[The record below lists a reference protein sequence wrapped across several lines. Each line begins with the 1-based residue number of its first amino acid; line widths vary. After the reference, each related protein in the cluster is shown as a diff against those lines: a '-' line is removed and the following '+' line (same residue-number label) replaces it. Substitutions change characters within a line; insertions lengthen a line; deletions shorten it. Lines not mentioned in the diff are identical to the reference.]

1 MLRNSPFCYFVSFS
15 VVLVTPFIN
24 NANFSRDLSIFIIF
38 HFSLFETIN
47 VAVRGAKSKGR
58 HDPIIFL
65 LIPTSAAD
73 SAAVNPNCIK

>member
-1 MLRNSPFCYFVSFS
+1 MLRNSPFCCFVSFS

-47 VAVRGAKSKGR
+47 VAVRGAKSNGR

-65 LIPTSAAD
+65 LIPKSAAD